1 MYTPNIGPG
10 SLDAVCSEGPL
21 SSAEGLSVYD
31 AIRLRRDVRAEFTGE
46 VVDDATLLRILEA
59 AHRAPSVGNSMPWDF
74 VVLRE
79 PGMLGKFADHVAD
92 KRQQFNDSLPAD
104 RAETFNPIKIEGIVE
119 SGTGIVVTHNQ
130 ARGGTHVL
138 GRATVP
144 ETGIYSTILAIQ
156 NLWLAATAEGVGVG
170 WVSFYDEPFLT
181 DLLDLPPGVKPVA
194 WLCVGPVHEF
204 QQVPDLE
211 RFGWRNRRPL
221 ESAIHFDRFTDR
233 ADDLTAH

>member
-1 MYTPNIGPG
+1 M
-10 SLDAVCSEGPL
+10 
-21 SSAEGLSVYD
+21 
-31 AIRLRRDVRAEFTGE
+31 RRDVRAEFTGA
-46 VVDDATLLRILEA
+46 VVDDAILMRILEA

-79 PGMLGKFADHVAD
+79 PEKLKTFADHVAE
-92 KRQQFNDSLPAD
+92 KRRAFHDSLPED

-119 SGTGIVVTHNQ
+119 SGTGIVVTHDQ

-170 WVSFYDEPFLT
+170 WVSFYDTPFLAE
-181 DLLDLPPGVKPVA
+181 LIGLPEGVRPVA
-194 WLCVGPVHEF
+194 WLCVGPVDEF
-204 QQVPDLE
+204 QTIPDLE
-211 RFGWRNRRPL
+211 RFGWRDRRPL
-221 ESAIHFDRFTDR
+221 ADAIHWESFAPRP
-233 ADDLTAH
+233 